1 MGKPTRRSTRTT
13 NSTKA
18 SLPPP
23 VKSAAV
29 ETVAI
34 LTPTH
39 RFDVLDLCLDR
50 IASQTILNR
59 IEAWVLVDGSKHAD
73 AHVWSSVL
81 GSLRRR
87 CRQDG
92 ALKHL
97 TIVDGSALVKPP
109 RNIAAYRN
117 ATLEA
122 AARETSAAYFI
133 NFDDDDMYVP
143 LRCESAVAAL
153 RLGRLANYDLAGCSN
168 HLVSDPD
175 LEVGNRGLMFQYRV
189 FSPFHCTANT
199 LACARRYV
207 DQGHRYAA
215 GQEEGSGYSF
225 AEEQHFL
232 DKYSQGMVQIPAH
245 LCCLQSAH
253 LRNTF
258 LKVGSDPFLHALCLP
273 VICDSCDLRYI
284 SDLRFSE
291 SL

>member
-18 SLPPP
+18 PLPPP

-87 CRQDG
+87 CRQDS

-122 AARETSAAYFI
+122 AARGMAIVRAECVPARVALPAPPAMERRHTCAHQLSARSERITS
-133 NFDDDDMYVP
+133 
-143 LRCESAVAAL
+143 
-153 RLGRLANYDLAGCSN
+153 LG
-168 HLVSDPD
+168 
-175 LEVGNRGLMFQYRV
+175 
-189 FSPFHCTANT
+189 
-199 LACARRYV
+199 
-207 DQGHRYAA
+207 
-215 GQEEGSGYSF
+215 
-225 AEEQHFL
+225 
-232 DKYSQGMVQIPAH
+232 
-245 LCCLQSAH
+245 
-253 LRNTF
+253 
-258 LKVGSDPFLHALCLP
+258 
-273 VICDSCDLRYI
+273 
-284 SDLRFSE
+284 
-291 SL
+291 